1 MYSRFINDRAT
12 EDGFI
17 DYLLF
22 PWDWLTALTVS
33 PEPEQLIWRH
43 QARHESA
50 VVESQAGDV
59 TDDTKHRVVIEIE
72 SVRFPA
78 LDVRVQIN
86 TSQADHFLRSF
97 PFLTRLCL
105 GQRYPQLQNMFT
117 GLAVLVDVEFEVPIF

>member
-1 MYSRFINDRAT
+1 M
-12 EDGFI
+12 
-17 DYLLF
+17 
-22 PWDWLTALTVS
+22 DWLTALTVR
-33 PEPEQLIWRH
+33 PEPELLIWRH

-86 TSQADHFLRSF
+86 TS
-97 PFLTRLCL
+97 
-105 GQRYPQLQNMFT
+105 
-117 GLAVLVDVEFEVPIF
+117 